1 MVIVLFI
8 VIFFYGLVA
17 MVFLRCKVSG
27 LLPEAERYALIGGR
41 RPSVERT
48 EFVYTVRLPIISGLD
63 NDREI

>member
-1 MVIVLFI
+1 M
-8 VIFFYGLVA
+8 
-17 MVFLRCKVSG
+17 RCKVSG